1 MPATLVLR
9 LVGLLLVSNQ
19 ILPDG
24 GFGAIAPKIP
34 CPTPTR
40 VVRHQGALT
49 AEEAMNAV
57 GVEEHVA
64 MLLIRKEDYRT
75 NVGWEPA
82 ELVTKPTYYFVKL
95 DGERIR
101 FLTTGGRS
109 QRASTRLLRRHVSTE
124 SQTIPHIELG
134 VPHIEPTCCADA
146 TLRPEYRF
154 PTYRLDAA
162 VFDFSNGS
170 PRACAVDGG
179 RVDTLVDIDNEGT
192 VVIEATTEKGKK
204 KSITVCGTAQLVV
217 TNLPTDS
224 MTGTRTCAA
233 LSHAHNMAYGAM
245 LLPCRRVVPC
255 PNRTAKLESCAAFYA
270 RTTNNSTLE
279 IPQLPPEV
287 YSRMDAQ
294 CSNTQWP

>member
-1 MPATLVLR
+1 MPATLVIR

-34 CPTPTR
+34 CPTR
-40 VVRHQGALT
+40 IVQHKGELT

-64 MLLIRKEDYRT
+64 MLLIRKKDYLA

-82 ELVTKPTYYFVKL
+82 QLETKPGYYFVKL
-95 DGERIR
+95 DGEQIR
-101 FLTTGGRS
+101 FLTPGGKS
-109 QRASTRLLRRHVSTE
+109 QRGSTRLLRSRVSTE
-124 SQTIPHIELG
+124 SQAMPDIELG
-134 VPHIEPTCCADA
+134 VPHIEETCCADP
-146 TLRPEYRF
+146 TLRPEYLF

-170 PRACAVDGG
+170 PRACALKGG
-179 RVDTLVDIDNEGT
+179 RIDTLVDIDNEGT
-192 VVIEATTEKGKK
+192 VIIEATTKKGK
-204 KSITVCGTAQLVV
+204 KSITVLGTAQLVA

-224 MTGTRTCAA
+224 MTGTRTCTTAH
-233 LSHAHNMAYGAM
+233 HAHNMAYSAM
-245 LLPCRRVVPC
+245 LLPCRRTVPC
-255 PNRTAKLESCAAFYA
+255 PKRTARLESCDAFDA
-270 RTTNNSTLE
+270 RTINPTRA
-279 IPQLPPEV
+279 IPQMPPEV
-287 YSRMDAQ
+287 YSRTDAQ